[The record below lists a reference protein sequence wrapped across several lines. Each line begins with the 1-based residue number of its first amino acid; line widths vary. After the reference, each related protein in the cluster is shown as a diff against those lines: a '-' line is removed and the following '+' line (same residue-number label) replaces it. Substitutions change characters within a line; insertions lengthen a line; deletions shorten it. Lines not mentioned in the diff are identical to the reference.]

1 MSHNP
6 TIVRPAVKGQ
16 TSALATTKP
25 APGVAEAK
33 PSERVLAVRDA
44 AHTSRAEIEQAPG
57 ALVAAP
63 KNFAVVDLRS
73 ANWVIRKIHDARA
86 YAEAV
91 KEWAEAEAR
100 RAQAEEDG
108 LLTMFGPGLRAV
120 LEAEI
125 ERAKGRRKSVNL
137 PAGTMGL
144 RAEPQRLR
152 VEDEAAALEWARKHC
167 PDAIRVTERISRT
180 ALNQHFAS
188 TGQTPSGC
196 ALQDGAERFFIR

>member
-1 MSHNP
+1 MPNTLPQTLALPADNRPLNP
-6 TIVRPAVKGQ
+6 ASEPRHLALL
-16 TSALATTKP
+16 SAAQ
-25 APGVAEAK
+25 E
-33 PSERVLAVRDA
+33 
-44 AHTSRAEIEQAPG
+44 SRAELDTTSKP
-57 ALVAAP
+57 LVAAP

-100 RAQAEEDG
+100 RAQAEEDS

-144 RAEPQRLR
+144 RCEPQRLK
-152 VEDEAAALEWARKHC
+152 VEDEAATLEWARKHC
-167 PDAIRVTERISRT
+167 PDAIKVTERISRT
-180 ALNQHFAS
+180 ALNEHFTRTAE
-188 TGQTPSGC
+188 TPKGC
-196 ALQDGAERFFIR
+196 AVQEGAERFFIR

>member
-6 TIVRPAVKGQ
+6 TIARPAVKGQ
-16 TSALATTKP
+16 TSALAVP
-25 APGVAEAK
+25 APVAPKVK

-44 AHTSRAEIEQAPG
+44 AHTSRTEIEQAPG
-57 ALVAAP
+57 ALVSAP
-63 KNFAVVDLRS
+63 KNFSVVDLRS

-91 KEWAEAEAR
+91 KEWAEAEAH

-108 LLTMFGPGLRAV
+108 LLLMFGPGLRAV
-120 LEAEI
+120 LETEI

-144 RAEPQRLR
+144 RCEPQRLR
-152 VEDEAAALEWARKHC
+152 VEDESAALEWARKHC
-167 PDAIRVTERISRT
+167 PGAIRTTERISRT
-180 ALNQHFAS
+180 ALNEHFAR
-188 TGQTPSGC
+188 TGEAPTGC
-196 ALQDGAERFFIR
+196 AVQEGAERFFIR